1 MKPWNKRPFEY
12 RRFYNPAF
20 CAVLLMR
27 AIKEYKNVS
36 GKGMPFSL
44 SFLIL
49 PLCLHEDSLN
59 ILNSIKKSSFLKVLS
74 ENPELLVGFADR
86 VAYLLPYT
94 LEGLGY
100 AFQSES
106 FIINKDGSLQIKNG
120 GVKTDISG
128 SIEVKACQGTAI
140 YLGRAF
146 ARIGSTVTIFTSM
159 GVRP

>member
-27 AIKEYKNVS
+27 AIQEYKNVS
-36 GKGMPFSL
+36 GRGMPFSL
-44 SFLIL
+44 SFFIL
-49 PLCLHEDSLN
+49 PFCLHEDSLN
-59 ILNSIKKSSFLKVLS
+59 ILKPVKRSSFLKVVS
-74 ENPELLVGFADR
+74 DNPELLVGFADR
-86 VAYLLPYT
+86 VTSLMPYT

-100 AFQSES
+100 AFQSGS
-106 FIINKDGSLQIKNG
+106 FHISKDGSLHISKR
-120 GVKTDISG
+120 GVRTAISG
-128 SIEVKACQGTAI
+128 SAEVKDCQEIAV

-146 ARIGSTVTIFTSM
+146 ARIGSKVTIFTSM

>member
-1 MKPWNKRPFEY
+1 MKPWDTRPFEY

-27 AIKEYKNVS
+27 AIKEYERVS
-36 GKGMPFSL
+36 GRGMPFSL
-44 SFLIL
+44 SFFIL
-49 PLCLHEDSLN
+49 PLCLHGDSLN
-59 ILNSIKKSSFLKVLS
+59 ILKPIKTSSFLKVVS
-74 ENPELLVGFADR
+74 DNPQLLVGFADR

-100 AFQSES
+100 AFQSGS
-106 FIINKDGSLQIKNG
+106 FNVNKDGSLQIKKG

-128 SIEVKACQGTAI
+128 STEVKACQGTAV

-146 ARIGSTVTIFTSM
+146 ARIGSKITIFTSM